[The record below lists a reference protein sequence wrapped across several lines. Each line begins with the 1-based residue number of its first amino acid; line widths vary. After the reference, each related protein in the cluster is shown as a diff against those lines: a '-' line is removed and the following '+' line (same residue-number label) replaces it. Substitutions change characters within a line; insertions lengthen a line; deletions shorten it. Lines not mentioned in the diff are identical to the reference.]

1 MEPNRPRHA
10 RQLLGLALT
19 AGIAGDTLLRAAPW
33 GVNFSFWGILLLA
46 IVAAASRLTG
56 EPLPGEAWML
66 ATLGGICAG
75 AVALRDSQAL
85 TAWNVLATMFAVAL
99 LTARIPSMRRL
110 TLVSLFWTMLLHVA
124 FSIAGMVMLLG
135 EDQKERTPD
144 PARRTVPWGAAARGT
159 LLALPPL
166 LLFGALLTS
175 ADARFEYLV
184 KEVLDID
191 FWNIVSHLLLIGA
204 LTWIGGGF
212 LRGRFVANTI
222 ALPHGVRLGA
232 SVIGAVETTVLL
244 GSLNLLFLAFIAV
257 QFSYFFGGDTV
268 VLQTP
273 GLTYAG
279 YARRGF
285 FELVG
290 VLCCALPLL
299 LGTEWMVRKDRIP
312 NVVLFRT
319 LAGMMVL
326 LLLTILASAVQRLWL
341 YSSAYGLT
349 ESRVHAAAVLLWLA
363 LVLLWF
369 AATVLRGRRD
379 RFVFGSVLAGYA
391 VLAGLNGINPDALI
405 ARVNLDRASE
415 GMEIDVAF
423 TLGLSADAVPAV
435 LDGFHRVGREDARL
449 FARRL
454 LDRYPAAAPGDWR
467 TWNTSRLRARQLVRA
482 QVPLLEK
489 VAETGAVPGS
499 RSR

>member
-1 MEPNRPRHA
+1 
-10 RQLLGLALT
+10 
-19 AGIAGDTLLRAAPW
+19 
-33 GVNFSFWGILLLA
+33 
-46 IVAAASRLTG
+46 
-56 EPLPGEAWML
+56 
-66 ATLGGICAG
+66 
-75 AVALRDSQAL
+75 
-85 TAWNVLATMFAVAL
+85 
-99 LTARIPSMRRL
+99 
-110 TLVSLFWTMLLHVA
+110 MLLHLA
-124 FSIAGMVMLLG
+124 FSIAGMVMLLS
-135 EDQKERTPD
+135 EDLKEGTPD
-144 PARRTVPWGAAARGT
+144 PAHRTVPWGAAARGI

-191 FWNIVSHLLLIGA
+191 FWTIVSHLLLIGT

-212 LRGRFVANTI
+212 LRGRFVANTF

-232 SVIGAVETTVLL
+232 SMIGSVETAVLI

-257 QFSYFFGGDTV
+257 QFSYFFGGDAI

-273 GLTYAG
+273 GLTYAD

-312 NVVLFRT
+312 NVILFRT
-319 LAGMMVL
+319 LAGTMVL

-341 YSSAYGLT
+341 YAFAYGLT

-363 LVLLWF
+363 LVLIWF

-391 VLAGLNGINPDALI
+391 VLVALNGLNPDALV
-405 ARVNLDRASE
+405 ARVNLGRAQE
-415 GMEIDVAF
+415 GTEIDAGH

-435 LDGFHRVGREDARL
+435 LDGFHRLGRDEARL
-449 FARRL
+449 FARTL
-454 LDRYPAAAPGDWR
+454 LDRYPAGATDDWR
-467 TWNTSRLRARQLVRA
+467 TWNTSRLRARQLVRT
-482 QVPLLEK
+482 QVPLLER
-489 VAETGAVPGS
+489 AASSGS
-499 RSR
+499 TSR